1 MDHIGIDVHK
11 ASTQV
16 CIQGADG
23 ELQEFRIPTTRDR
36 LIETFGAMAPGK
48 VLLEASTESEWVA
61 RCLERVGH
69 EVVVA
74 DPGFAPMY
82 ATRSRKVKT
91 DRRDARCLAEACQ
104 LGAYRAAHRT
114 SDASRHLRDLVL
126 ARKLQVRMRSQTIVT
141 LRSILRREGF
151 RLRSGGV
158 ASFRTRLEELE
169 VTAETAEV
177 MAPLLDLIDTLT
189 ASIKQAERGVADQL
203 ALHPRAAR
211 LTTVP
216 GIGPV
221 TAITFHATMDDSS
234 RFASA
239 RAVRAYL
246 GLVPSERSSGEK
258 RQLGHIT
265 KRGQTELRSLLVEAA
280 WRIVRS
286 TSDDTLAMRN
296 WAAGITARRGRA
308 IAVVALA
315 RKLAGVLFV
324 MWRDEHD
331 FAPRRTNT
339 QPPRPLAA
347 SAA

>member
-1 MDHIGIDVHK
+1 MDHIGIDVHMV
-11 ASTQV
+11 STQV
-16 CIQGADG
+16 CILGGDG
-23 ELQEFRIPTTRDR
+23 VLQEFRIPTTRDR
-36 LIETFGAMAPGK
+36 LVETFGAMARAR

-69 EVVVA
+69 EVVIA

-126 ARKLQVRMRSQTIVT
+126 TRKLQVRMRSQTIVT
-141 LRSILRREGF
+141 LRSLLRREGF
-151 RLRSGGV
+151 RLRSGAV
-158 ASFRTRLEELE
+158 SSFRTRLRELE
-169 VTAETAEV
+169 VPGEIAEV
-177 MAPLLDLIDTLT
+177 MAPLVDLIDTLT
-189 ASIKQAERGVADQL
+189 ASIKQAESRVADQL

-221 TAITFHATMDDSS
+221 TAITFHATMDDTS
-234 RFASA
+234 RFSSA

-246 GLVPSERSSGEK
+246 GLVPSERSSSEK

-265 KRGQTELRSLLVEAA
+265 KRGQSELRRL
-280 WRIVRS
+280 I
-286 TSDDTLAMRN
+286 
-296 WAAGITARRGRA
+296 GI
-308 IAVVALA
+308 
-315 RKLAGVLFV
+315 
-324 MWRDEHD
+324 MNH
-331 FAPRRTNT
+331 
-339 QPPRPLAA
+339 
-347 SAA
+347 

>member
-91 DRRDARCLAEACQ
+91 DRRDAWCLAEACQ

-169 VTAETAEV
+169 LPAETAEV
-177 MAPLLDLIDTLT
+177 MAPLL
-189 ASIKQAERGVADQL
+189 EWR
-203 ALHPRAAR
+203 H
-211 LTTVP
+211 
-216 GIGPV
+216 V
-221 TAITFHATMDDSS
+221 T
-234 RFASA
+234 
-239 RAVRAYL
+239 
-246 GLVPSERSSGEK
+246 
-258 RQLGHIT
+258 
-265 KRGQTELRSLLVEAA
+265 
-280 WRIVRS
+280 
-286 TSDDTLAMRN
+286 
-296 WAAGITARRGRA
+296 
-308 IAVVALA
+308 
-315 RKLAGVLFV
+315 
-324 MWRDEHD
+324 
-331 FAPRRTNT
+331 
-339 QPPRPLAA
+339 
-347 SAA
+347 

>member
-1 MDHIGIDVHK
+1 
-11 ASTQV
+11 
-16 CIQGADG
+16 
-23 ELQEFRIPTTRDR
+23 
-36 LIETFGAMAPGK
+36 
-48 VLLEASTESEWVA
+48 
-61 RCLERVGH
+61 
-69 EVVVA
+69 VVIA

-126 ARKLQVRMRSQTIVT
+126 TRKLQVRMRSQTIVT
-141 LRSILRREGF
+141 LRSLLRREGL
-151 RLRSGGV
+151 RLRSGAV
-158 ASFRTRLEELE
+158 SSFRTRLEELE
-169 VTAETAEV
+169 VPEEIAEV
-177 MAPLLDLIDTLT
+177 IAPLVDLIDSLT
-189 ASIKQAERGVADQL
+189 ASIKQAESRVADQL

-265 KRGQTELRSLLVEAA
+265 KRGQSELRSLLVEAA

-296 WAAGITARRGRA
+296 WAAGIAARRGRA
-308 IAVVALA
+308 IAVVALSS
-315 RKLAGVLFV
+315 
-324 MWRDEHD
+324 
-331 FAPRRTNT
+331 
-339 QPPRPLAA
+339 A
-347 SAA
+347 SSRESSS